1 MPSVP
6 MTCGRRNS
14 TINRRSKRSS
24 RCEDKGVTRN
34 MANQVDIGG
43 IIVDVDG
50 VVRQLRYDLKD
61 DWYPDPLGYE
71 DILEPDA
78 ISKAITAAITDN
90 DGLFLPGS
98 RTELNIPK
106 KGFVLRYSLET
117 SLLDRAYYHALVAEL
132 APFYDLIL
140 PPIVLSHRYASSGD
154 RAGRYLFLHHI
165 EQWKLFEGYVA
176 QEATNK
182 PVILV
187 TDVQNY
193 YENISVEM
201 LTRVF
206 RERVSQLSATG
217 TEKARIRSIIDHL
230 ERCLMKWCFRG
241 THGLPQNRDA
251 SSFLAN
257 VAMLSVDEAMLRHGY
272 TYFRYMD
279 DIRIAVPSR
288 YKARSALQDLIVELR
303 KIGLNVNSGKTEI
316 VEPGTPRHSEL
327 LNTGDRDLEQ
337 IDNMWRSRSLPV
349 IRRSFE
355 PLRSLSLRLIAENR
369 MDERAFRFCVK
380 RFENLA
386 LCKEI
391 DMPENYFEPMVQAA
405 IKELDAH
412 PCTTDQLV
420 RFLKAAP
427 TSEHDIERVAHL
439 LRDEER
445 AIYDWQNYLLWQ
457 LLVYKGHNDPDLI
470 DVARTRS
477 AMSSLQA
484 DRAGAILF
492 LGATGAPADRQAM
505 ARQFVDCDHHLLQRN
520 ALIAIHEL
528 GFQDGV
534 KQYVVPHVLP
544 CLRGTYRRIHERF
557 HGCYHRPL
565 PPVSYLDIYD
575 EVTSYD

>member
-1 MPSVP
+1 
-6 MTCGRRNS
+6 
-14 TINRRSKRSS
+14 
-24 RCEDKGVTRN
+24 

-43 IIVDVDG
+43 IIVDVDR
-50 VVRQLRYDLKD
+50 VVRQLKYDLKD

-78 ISKAITAAITDN
+78 ISEAIVASINAN

-98 RTELNIPK
+98 RAELNIPK

-117 SLLDRAYYHALVAEL
+117 SILDRAYYHALVAEL
-132 APFYDLIL
+132 APFFDLLL
-140 PPIVLSHRYASSGD
+140 PPVIMSHRFASNGN
-154 RAGRYLFLHHI
+154 RAGRYLFLHPI

-176 QEATNK
+176 QEAISR

-193 YENISVEM
+193 FENISVGM
-201 LTRVF
+201 LTNAF
-206 RERVSQLSATG
+206 RERVSQVPATG
-217 TEKARIRSIIDHL
+217 AEKARIRTIIDHL
-230 ERCLMKWCFRG
+230 ERCLKKWCFRS

-257 VAMLSVDEAMLRHGY
+257 IAMLSVDQAMLDRGY

-279 DIRIAVPSR
+279 DIRIAAPSK

-316 VEPGTPRHSEL
+316 VEPGTPRHADL
-327 LNTGDRDLEQ
+327 LNTRDRELEQ
-337 IDNMWRSRSLPV
+337 IDNLWNSRSLPV

-369 MDERAFRFCVK
+369 TDERAFRFCVK

-386 LCKEI
+386 LCKEV

-405 IKELDAH
+405 IEELDAH

-427 TSEHDIERVAHL
+427 TSHDDIARVAHL

-445 AIYDWQNYLLWQ
+445 AIYDWQNYMLWQ
-457 LLVYKGHNDPDLI
+457 LLVYKGHKDQDLI

-492 LGATGAPADRQAM
+492 LGATGAPVDRQTM
-505 ARQFVDCDHHLLQRN
+505 ARQFIDCDHHLLQRN

-528 GFQDGV
+528 GFQDGI
-534 KQYVVPHVLP
+534 KQYVAPHVLP
-544 CLRGTYRRIHERF
+544 CLRGTYRKINERF
-557 HGCYHRPL
+557 RGCYHRPL